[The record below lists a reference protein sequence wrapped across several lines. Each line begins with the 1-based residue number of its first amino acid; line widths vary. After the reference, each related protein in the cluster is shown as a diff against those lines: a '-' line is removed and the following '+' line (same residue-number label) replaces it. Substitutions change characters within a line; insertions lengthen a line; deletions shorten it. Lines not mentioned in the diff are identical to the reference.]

1 MTGVRRNF
9 TKRQRVILK
18 ILSGNICMKC
28 KKALDESFHA
38 DHVKPWSKGGK
49 TIINNGQSLCP
60 KCNLRKGNKQ

>member
-1 MTGVRRNF
+1 
-9 TKRQRVILK
+9 
-18 ILSGNICMKC
+18 MKC
-28 KKALDESFHA
+28 QKVLDESFHA